1 MARKT
6 YSEPKIVRNHDTASL
21 RFQTVIK
28 RAALAF
34 AIIIGI
40 VALYFSLMPALA
52 ENTGGSTY
60 VYFDNG
66 LSGYDEVYYSLDG
79 KSFTAMTKLS
89 EASAGVVTGDNIEPD
104 TTYVSGESVPSGTPV
119 WFKGVDSGMVYDSVT
134 SYRVN
139 AASREWGYDYNNF
152 TWTTDC
158 GIVMTSDV
166 NCYYGPALCM
176 EYKYGGYAAVESGGE
191 VLLRQ
196 FIYGHGDQNEL
207 LESAKPEVTDFISP
221 NCAENRTFYDAQ
233 YTMIGVS
240 GSVYGKNNLGDYSQ
254 SISADEGRS
263 FDYGADNT
271 GMYSQ
276 NGNAVEY
283 EGSFDS
289 TGDGKDNAGVK
300 YYEATATMYDYFS
313 DWELAGNPLASH
325 STSYIWENAGMG
337 GDGKYIAN
345 IDFENNDLNGFVG
358 TISNNSACN
367 IFEVQ
372 QEDEAEHAG
381 NYILNVADKSKLS
394 CAQYSISNLSAETLY
409 TVTAWVKPYNGFVAN
424 ETIAMYVYYSDANGT
439 MYNSVVHSPFIETD
453 ASTYN
458 WIPLTLSFEIPK
470 SYTPYTIEIGSSEY
484 GDFYLDDFSIVTKDS
499 YFQYDGSFSEGT
511 DRISYVYQGRT
522 WNKAISDYYAGNAN
536 AFPLYFGSNS
546 WFTGNG
552 RYYDYDRDGTKNVMF
567 TAEERQAAIALEPD
581 NANLFSNRG
590 YYIKSPV
597 KGKDGTGGTYL
608 QPLNRQYLSTLTGFN
623 HNAWDVITAME
634 TPLGRSNSR
643 GVPNLVELSNGAIQ
657 LKNTGV
663 DVPYFNEAFIEGD
676 NSTNTVLG
684 KVYNDVSFKFK
695 YNSETGYYE
704 FDSTKPWYA
713 VRLTENK
720 NSTSSEPEYY
730 MRYTDVGVTKG
741 DAKEE
746 DKNGSSQTN
755 NQFYPFNTSRTNST
769 FATENL
775 MFGMHLDIPFNMYKD
790 PDEREN
796 SIFKFSGDDDVWV
809 YIDGKQVLDI
819 GGTHTAV
826 GGFIDLKN
834 GYAVQGSSYS
844 DYTGTASKDMI
855 DKIDPSSYDPADK
868 INAVKAIAGS
878 EYCGTNHG
886 ITKREKYAFAVLAA
900 QEEIIFYKRGE
911 NDEAVKLKAADIN
924 ALEVGAATEWGS
936 EKGMWVDG
944 AISEASFFDDVAKP
958 VSGEDN
964 IKYAYR
970 ARRVSDTEYV
980 LDIAVTYI
988 DIPDDEKVNYDK
1000 TVASFALST
1009 FNIEGGESSGASGSK
1024 VDLEEH
1030 NLSIYYM
1037 ERGLNS
1043 SNFKLAFNMVPNTE
1057 REVRK
1062 EWADG
1067 QLHEND
1073 TDSVAVELYR
1083 TEPQWVN
1090 DIPVYGEVT
1099 NVVDTEYSFPSD
1111 ISYVKIEG
1119 ANSASGYQSNA
1130 RFITPGTKAQTFYAP
1145 TDSEKKLYLTLNGHN
1160 IDNDAYTQLA
1170 ASNLK
1175 LELYLNPTGDVAA
1188 ENPDVII
1195 VDSTHFGSDDKGT
1208 YITVP
1213 ASYQLCVDF
1222 NVVKSLSVAGG
1233 SDVNAYN
1240 ITADGWLVEAH
1251 AYDDSGNLIALTGKF
1266 RGNYSSAY
1274 TDLSTGRVY
1283 GNDGMNLNFVMVK
1296 QFRTYGD
1303 YLIYALETH
1312 VLPTGDSLSLTSD
1325 VKGGDKKSDYRYV
1338 GERLSQWYGVDTNY
1352 GEFTSNGIGYY
1363 IHKTTKVMWNL
1374 IDGVESK
1381 GSLWSYSFDNVN
1393 HDQLLELGISGDVNG
1408 VNNTL
1413 KPATAAMN
1421 GRTYTRTYPKIITT
1435 IGVTGTKEGWEYTNA
1450 ILIDTVVLDNSNEWY
1465 KLWDNIVQGQNIT
1478 VDGVTT
1484 YEDYKYFIREVSA
1497 NSSHGSGIEHFGQT
1511 YVDAYGMV
1519 IEPQNVLTE
1528 NGDTLKL
1535 YPIDAP
1541 SSVPDD
1547 AQNSDTLLDDNEY
1560 YVNIINMPLIDIEL
1574 NKKWSSS
1581 AFRQSVTYD
1590 VYSSSDGSTGD
1601 FVDSYTLTEA
1611 NKSSDYLWSASVTDL
1626 PLYEKVYGDDGSYT
1640 WNKLTYYVRE
1650 RALTY
1655 NDNGEEK
1662 SYIVT
1667 YNTSV
1672 TGRRL
1677 LLDSGD
1683 TVTVYPL
1690 TASGNITSS
1699 VSPSVT
1705 VHNRANNSGE
1715 FNLILNKVSATDAAP
1730 IPGAEFRLD
1739 RILSTET
1746 NWDNAEVVSMDVVS
1760 DSVGVISFGNIEN
1773 LDDAGNPTSYT
1784 YRITEVTAP
1793 IGYKLNSTP
1802 IYFTISTDSEK
1813 LITFHE
1819 NSVVTDGSPYVSHT
1833 FDIASDTL
1841 SFVVSNEVQPIVLP
1855 NTGGRGIYFYLFCG
1869 FGVLALVL
1877 TGTAFYKKRSA

>member
-6 YSEPKIVRNHDTASL
+6 YSEPKIFQNHDTESL

-89 EASAGVVTGDNIEPD
+89 EASAGVVTGDNINPD
-104 TTYVSGESVPSGTPV
+104 TTYVSGEAVSSGTPV
-119 WFKGVDSGMVYDSVT
+119 WFKGVDSGIVYDSVT

-176 EYKYGGYAAVESGGE
+176 EYKYGGYAAIESGGE

-254 SISADEGRS
+254 SISVDEGRS
-263 FDYGADNT
+263 LDYGADNT

-276 NGNAVEY
+276 NGNAIEY

-289 TGDGKDNAGVK
+289 TGDGKDNAGIK

-313 DWELAGNPLASH
+313 DWELAGNPLAAH
-325 STSYIWENAGMG
+325 TESYIHENAAMG
-337 GDGKYIAN
+337 GDAKYVAK
-345 IDFENNDLNGFVG
+345 IDFEDGDLDLKGFVG
-358 TISNNSACN
+358 TLSGSSNKPCK
-367 IFEVQ
+367 IFAVET
-372 QEDEAEHAG
+372 EDEEEHAG
-381 NYILNVADKSKLS
+381 NYVLNVADDSQNS
-394 CAQYSISNLSAETLY
+394 CAQYSISNLSAGTLY
-409 TVTAWVKPYNGFVAN
+409 TVTVWVKPYDDFHYDD
-424 ETIAMYVYYSDANGT
+424 ETINLYVYYKDDNG
-439 MYNSVVHSPFIETD
+439 NSKIFVAKSSFIGKD
-453 ASTYN
+453 ASTYK
-458 WIPLTLSFEIPK
+458 WLPLTLTFEIPDG
-470 SYTPYTIEIGSSEY
+470 YTPHTIEVGSSKY

-597 KGKDGTGGTYL
+597 TGKDGTGGAYL
-608 QPLNRQYLSTLTGFN
+608 QPLNRQYLSTLYGFN
-623 HNAWDVITAME
+623 PNAWDVVAAME

-663 DVPYFNEAFIEGD
+663 DVPYFNETFIEGD
-676 NSTNTVLG
+676 NSINTVLG

-720 NSTSSEPEYY
+720 NSTSNEPEYY

-855 DKIDPSSYDPADK
+855 DKIDPGSYDPADK

-1073 TDSVAVELYR
+1073 TDRVEVELYR
-1083 TEPQWVN
+1083 TEPRWVN
-1090 DIPVYGEVT
+1090 DIPVYGEIT
-1099 NVVDTEYSFPSD
+1099 KLEDTAYTFPSD

-1119 ANSASGYQSNA
+1119 ANSASSYQSNA
-1130 RFITPGTKAQTFYAP
+1130 RFITPGTKVQTFYAP

-1170 ASNLK
+1170 ASNLG
-1175 LELYLNPTGDVAA
+1175 LELYFNPTGDIAS
-1188 ENPDVII
+1188 ENRDAI
-1195 VDSTHFGSDDKGT
+1195 VVNSTYFGSDAKGT

-1213 ASYQLCVDF
+1213 ALYQLCVDF

-1233 SDVNAYN
+1233 SGVNAYN

-1266 RGNYSSAY
+1266 RGNYPSAY
-1274 TDLSTGRVY
+1274 TDSSTGRVY
-1283 GNDGMNLNFVMVK
+1283 GKDGMNLNFVMVK
-1296 QFRTYGD
+1296 HTRYYTNGTY
-1303 YLIYALETH
+1303 YAYTYEAN
-1312 VLPTGDSLSLTSD
+1312 VVPTGDTLSISSSVNDKTRYIQESLA
-1325 VKGGDKKSDYRYV
+1325 
-1338 GERLSQWYGVDTNY
+1338 QWN
-1352 GEFTSNGIGYY
+1352 
-1363 IHKTTKVMWNL
+1363 
-1374 IDGVESK
+1374 GVESVYENTILNDSY
-1381 GSLWSYSFDNVN
+1381 GAGVNWHYSFDDVES
-1393 HDQLLELGISGDVNG
+1393 DVLLGIKVSDKADNFSDARLG
-1408 VNNTL
+1408 L
-1413 KPATAAMN
+1413 MKS
-1421 GRTYTRTYPKIITT
+1421 RTYTRTYPKTITT
-1435 IGVTGTKEGWEYTNA
+1435 TGVTGTKEGWEYTNA

-1519 IEPQNVLTE
+1519 IEAQNVLIE

-1541 SSVPDD
+1541 TSIPDG
-1547 AQNSDTLLDDNEY
+1547 APNGDTLLDDNEY

-1590 VYSSSDGSTGD
+1590 IYSSPDGSTGD

-1611 NKSSDYLWSASVTDL
+1611 NKLSDYLWSASVTDL

-1650 RALTY
+1650 RVLTY

-1662 SYIVT
+1662 NYIVT
-1667 YNTSV
+1667 YNTSASG
-1672 TGRRL
+1672 TQL
-1677 LLDSGD
+1677 LLDNGD
-1683 TVTVYPL
+1683 TVMVYPL

-1730 IPGAEFRLD
+1730 ISGAEFRLD

-1746 NWDNAEVVSMDVVS
+1746 NWDNAEVVSMGVVS

-1773 LDDAGNPTSYT
+1773 LDNTGNPTSYT

-1793 IGYKLNSTP
+1793 IGYKLNSNP
-1802 IYFTISTDSEK
+1802 IYFTVSTDSEK
-1813 LITFHE
+1813 LIIFNEAST
-1819 NSVVTDGSPYVSHT
+1819 VTDGSPYVSHT

-1869 FGVLALVL
+1869 FGVLTLIL
-1877 TGTAFYKKRSA
+1877 TGTVLYRKRSA